1 MPLSGIAVMLGGILM
16 CIAFPVA
23 GTEGSLFVRRGGSP
37 VRESSGNM
45 LVGGGLVCTLGT
57 PERVVGTLPCAGD
70 SLLGRRYAP
79 GQFVA
84 PSPKL
89 IGARTC
95 ELSTS
100 GGAARKLGWPR
111 SGRHL
116 DLAIEQRY
124 CSQPPNS
131 D

>member
-1 MPLSGIAVMLGGILM
+1 MLGGILM

-37 VRESSGNM
+37 VRESS
-45 LVGGGLVCTLGT
+45 
-57 PERVVGTLPCAGD
+57 GTLPCAGD

-116 DLAIEQRY
+116 DLAMEQRY